1 MRDMFVCALSSSH
14 RTCYKC
20 HARATSRRRNTHN
33 LPFIESTTNT
43 LLMTI
48 LNNVFSLFCICV
60 VYTLGTLVRCDACR
74 VHVVCMWHVLEC
86 EKSMSVHYIVVY
98 ESSLD
103 SEYVRHTSECAAAAA
118 GACEWVWACIQQQL
132 TVPSQRGSSFLNFII
147 NKSNL
152 RVHAPS
158 LKWHTETRP
167 REHWIAF
174 TILNCIQNEHICRA
188 TTTHDY
194 CMCARPPCE

>member
-1 MRDMFVCALSSSH
+1 MFQNESVLHFSVCVIVHLYYLAPVHFVFVNQGNRCTFRKYTWSMYNCTSQMRDMFVCALSSSH

-20 HARATSRRRNTHN
+20 HARATSRRTNTHN

-118 GACEWVWACIQQQL
+118 GACE
-132 TVPSQRGSSFLNFII
+132 
-147 NKSNL
+147 
-152 RVHAPS
+152 
-158 LKWHTETRP
+158 
-167 REHWIAF
+167 
-174 TILNCIQNEHICRA
+174 
-188 TTTHDY
+188 
-194 CMCARPPCE
+194 